1 MEWKEVNRLHVTEHA
16 KKRLKERNGLNN
28 KSIDRIAEKALN
40 EGIRHSQTK
49 GNLNK
54 WISKQFFYNHS
65 ASNIRL
71 YGDKAYLF
79 TKDNILI
86 TVLQIPHS
94 LIKDM
99 KNMIK
104 E

>member
-1 MEWKEVNRLHVTEHA
+1 MEWEEVNCLHVTEHA
-16 KKRLKERNGLNN
+16 KKRLKERNGLNK
-28 KSIDRIAEKALN
+28 KSIDRMAEKALN

-54 WISKQFFYNHS
+54 WISKQFFYNHK

-79 TKDNILI
+79 TKDDKLI
-86 TVLQIPHS
+86 TVLQIPAS
-94 LIKDM
+94 LMKDFKKM
-99 KNMIK
+99 VK
-104 E
+104 

>member
-1 MEWKEVNRLHVTEHA
+1 MHVTEHA

-40 EGIRHSQTK
+40 EGIRHNQTK

-54 WISKQFFYNHS
+54 WVSSLFFRNMA

-79 TKDNILI
+79 TKDDRLI

-94 LIKDM
+94 LTKNM
-99 KNMIK
+99 KSMIK